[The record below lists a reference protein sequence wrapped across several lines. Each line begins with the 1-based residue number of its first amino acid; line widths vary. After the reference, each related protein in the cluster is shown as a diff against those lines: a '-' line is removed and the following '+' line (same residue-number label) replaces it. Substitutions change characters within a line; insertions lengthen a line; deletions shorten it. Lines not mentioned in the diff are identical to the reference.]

1 MPQVLGSDSK
11 RKLWGKVVF
20 AMIPKQTLQKNTV
33 LSLEDVEVLDMFS
46 GKGKLLAGFR
56 LAPRTLQEHSRNMR

>member
-1 MPQVLGSDSK
+1 
-11 RKLWGKVVF
+11 
-20 AMIPKQTLQKNTV
+20 MIPKQTLQKNTV